1 MAAIFNE
8 VFYRPLVNALVAL
21 TGVLP
26 FHDLGLAVI
35 LLTIFVRLLM
45 FPFSHRP
52 MVTQHKMKMIEPE
65 LQKIRERVK
74 EREAQAKETMALYKR
89 HGINPFAGIASV
101 IVQIPLFLALYWV
114 FSKGGSIDP
123 NSLYSFVTPPDGIHT
138 NFLGL
143 FELTERSIMWAALA
157 GLTQFMHMKL
167 TSHSAA
173 GQTATPKGD
182 FGKAFSFQMTY
193 GMPFIIFFVSLSF
206 PAAVSVYWTTSN
218 IFSTVHEGFV
228 RRKLR
233 TLHAHD
239 ARDRENSNNAQNPAG
254 TAGMSSIH

>member
-1 MAAIFNE
+1 MAGIFNE
-8 VFYRPLVNALVAL
+8 VFYRPLLNALVVL

-35 LLTIFVRLLM
+35 LLTILVRFLM

-52 MVTQHKMKMIEPE
+52 MVAQHKMKMIEPE

-89 HGINPFAGIASV
+89 HGINPFAGIVSV
-101 IVQIPLFLALYWV
+101 IFQIPLFLALYWV
-114 FSKGGSIDP
+114 FSKSGAIDP
-123 NSLYSFVTPPDGIHT
+123 QSLYSFVALPDGIHT
-138 NFLGL
+138 EFLGI
-143 FELTERSIMWAALA
+143 FELTERSIVWAAFA
-157 GLTQFMHMKL
+157 GLSQFIHMKL
-167 TSHSAA
+167 TNHPTSATGA
-173 GQTATPKGD
+173 KSD

-206 PAAVSVYWTTSN
+206 PAAVSVYWTVSN

-233 TLHAHD
+233 TQNAHE
-239 ARDRENSNNAQNPAG
+239 ARDRENPSNDQNPAG
-254 TAGMSSIH
+254 TAGMPGVH